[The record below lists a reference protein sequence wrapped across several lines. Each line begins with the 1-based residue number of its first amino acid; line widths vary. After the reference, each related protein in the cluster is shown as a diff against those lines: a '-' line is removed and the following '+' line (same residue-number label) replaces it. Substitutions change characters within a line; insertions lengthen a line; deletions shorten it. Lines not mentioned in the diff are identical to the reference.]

1 MNRNKGIKITLVIL
15 VLVCIVQW
23 CVISSLISQVDELR
37 WQLNDV
43 RDQVNYQGTLIA
55 DLQEY
60 GVEERLAEYSFDAY
74 PIDLENG
81 TVTFEFT
88 ITPKNVSDN
97 TRVVINSTLDT
108 VELKRNG
115 NLFKG
120 TVTYPIDDKEYEAT
134 YHIYNGEVEAGSEN
148 MGWFGA
154 NMLAG
159 KTAWAEF
166 DGLMSYGNDKL
177 TLAGNIGYFLNVD
190 DKVKSSKII
199 FKDNV
204 IDLGTSTEGYKEI
217 NVSEKVT
224 GDIES
229 NDSKIYIEFILESGI
244 TYQVYP
250 GLSVDATYSLGENDD
265 KTINITQENAIV
277 IILEDGTEYS
287 MRYNY

>member
-1 MNRNKGIKITLVIL
+1 MNRNKGIKVTLVIL
-15 VLVCIVQW
+15 VVVCVVQW
-23 CVISSLISQVDELR
+23 CVISSLTGQVDELR

-81 TVTFEFT
+81 TVAFEFT

-120 TVTYPIDDKEYEAT
+120 TVTYPIDDKEYEAS

-159 KTAWAEF
+159 KIAWAEF

-177 TLAGNIGYFLNVD
+177 TLAGNMGYFLNVD

-277 IILEDGTEYS
+277 IILEDGTEYC
-287 MRYNY
+287 MGYDY